1 MTAERAQ
8 DFAASLRCKGVLAAC
23 AGYDRLM
30 QMPAGRE
37 YIRESWAAHEGRVIT
52 VPMADLLHGAAKQHH
67 GVGGLE
73 PQRRLEREL
82 ALARPEFDF
91 DRAQRQ
97 AERQDVAPDYLQHR
111 LHLVVA
117 LLGEI
122 LIAVR
127 QQAHRRR
134 LARLAGILR
143 RHF

>member
-8 DFAASLRCKGVLAAC
+8 DFAASFRCKGVLAAC

-37 YIRESWAAHEGRVIT
+37 HIRESWAAHEGRVIT

-82 ALARPEFDF
+82 ALAPPEFRLG
-91 DRAQRQ
+91 RAPPPGRG
-97 AERQDVAPDYLQHR
+97 P
-111 LHLVVA
+111 
-117 LLGEI
+117 
-122 LIAVR
+122 AVGPV
-127 QQAHRRR
+127 H
-134 LARLAGILR
+134 
-143 RHF
+143 